1 MLNKSAFFY
10 FVKVRTLLQGAKITG
25 FLTKRM
31 TRVWKIEYECI
42 SKIEVYQKISILKKD
57 KWCVLK
63 YLANLRS
70 RTVLSTL
77 ASYTSI
83 LIGDCLLPLQ
93 AEKYVTQNSNI
104 QKFILD
110 EMER

>member
-1 MLNKSAFFY
+1 MYRRQGDEFDKVDNKRNA
-10 FVKVRTLLQGAKITG
+10 L
-25 FLTKRM
+25 
-31 TRVWKIEYECI
+31 WKIEYECI

-83 LIGDCLLPLQ
+83 LIGDCLLPPQ
-93 AEKYVTQNSNI
+93 AEKYIKTQNSNI